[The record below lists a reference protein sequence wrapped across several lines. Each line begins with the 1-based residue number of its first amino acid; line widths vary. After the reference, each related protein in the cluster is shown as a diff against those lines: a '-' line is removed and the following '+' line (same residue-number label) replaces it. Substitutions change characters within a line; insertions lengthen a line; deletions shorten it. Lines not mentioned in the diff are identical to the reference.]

1 MAYTTHYS
9 LSWLLIKE
17 NIYLKLMVSGLRSHH
32 CHQREHGRQAGRVL
46 QQSLRAHIFRY
57 NHEAERETRTE
68 QCVSYKTSKPIP
80 NDNLLQQGHRPE
92 SSPNSVIP
100 TMAATEKKNSN
111 IKAEGA
117 DLIQT

>member
-1 MAYTTHYS
+1 LAYTTHYS

-80 NDNLLQQGHRPE
+80 NDTPPPTRPQ
-92 SSPNSVIP
+92 
-100 TMAATEKKNSN
+100 A
-111 IKAEGA
+111 
-117 DLIQT
+117 

>member
-1 MAYTTHYS
+1 MIKSTTKNHLERRVYLAYTAHYS

-57 NHEAERETRTE
+57 NHKAERDKDRA
-68 QCVSYKTSKPIP
+68 V
-80 NDNLLQQGHRPE
+80 
-92 SSPNSVIP
+92 
-100 TMAATEKKNSN
+100 
-111 IKAEGA
+111 
-117 DLIQT
+117 